1 VVIKL
6 LASFARFVHFSNILI
21 GAATVAL
28 CIQTAV
34 LLDWLYIPNWFL
46 LFMFSN
52 TILQY
57 GLHDLFTKKG
67 TTNAKPKLAFWI
79 KNRPYFIASI
89 VLAAITSSY
98 FLFQLKWI
106 QLLWLATLGALTL
119 AYSFPVL
126 PFKQLRRFKQNG
138 IVKLTV
144 LVIVWTV
151 STTVLPATFI
161 PYGFD
166 EKFWWLLA
174 LRFLFML
181 AICIPFDVRDDIT
194 DVKTARH
201 TLVSLIGEKKCYQF
215 SYACLLA
222 TAILLIP
229 GYYLHIPNLYLV
241 GLWISIACTAW
252 MVFYS
257 SRHMFSP
264 TSYIM
269 LDASMLLQ
277 TVLVCTAMLIP

>member
-1 VVIKL
+1 
-6 LASFARFVHFSNILI
+6 
-21 GAATVAL
+21 
-28 CIQTAV
+28 
-34 LLDWLYIPNWFL
+34 
-46 LFMFSN
+46 MFSN

-67 TTNAKPKLAFWI
+67 STNAKPKLAFWI
-79 KNRPYFIASI
+79 KNRSYFIASI
-89 VLAAITSSY
+89 VLAAITSGY
-98 FLFQLKWI
+98 LLFNLTWNQFV
-106 QLLWLATLGALTL
+106 WLAALGAITL
-119 AYSFPVL
+119 AYSFPIL

-138 IVKLTV
+138 IIKLTV

-151 STTVLPATFI
+151 STSVLPATFI

-174 LRFLFML
+174 FRFLFML

-194 DVKTARH
+194 DIKTARH
-201 TLVSLIGEKKCYQF
+201 TLVSLLGEKKCYQI
-215 SYACLLA
+215 SYGCLFVSAMILVPGFFLNIPLFYLA
-222 TAILLIP
+222 SLLVS
-229 GYYLHIPNLYLV
+229 L
-241 GLWISIACTAW
+241 AFTAW
-252 MVFYS
+252 MVYYS
-257 SRHMFSP
+257 SKHVFSP